1 MVGVKNLF
9 SRPEINSPQALDE
22 MRLVMAA
29 GNTARI
35 SRSAGQVVTALGA
48 LALIAIIIWID
59 ISTTIWQEMVILA
72 GLAAG
77 LVSFLLTSVFI
88 NRFHQRQLEARW
100 EPVTHMALTSV
111 LHHLADEKHSDLS
124 RGEITPR
131 AFTVPAAADPLTL
144 HRELEKLRQQVLKE
158 QNHLSTVLG
167 TWSEFLTS
175 TGDNTDILRSTAELA
190 LQLEQVRDAAL
201 EAEEHLNSLTSPDL
215 NQVAL
220 AGLTGEIE
228 SCNQH
233 HSTLI
238 EALQTRRQQH
248 GGRSHLALT
257 SAYGGVS
264 RRVHQDVIAGK
275 STDT

>member
-1 MVGVKNLF
+1 
-9 SRPEINSPQALDE
+9 
-22 MRLVMAA
+22 MAPV
-29 GNTARI
+29 NTARI

-124 RGEITPR
+124 SGAIVPR
-131 AFTVPAAADPLTL
+131 TLLVPAADDSHSLQ
-144 HRELEKLRQQVLKE
+144 RGLEKLRNQVLKE

-175 TGDNTDILRSTAELA
+175 TGDNTDILRSTAELG

-201 EAEEHLNSLTSPDL
+201 EAEQHLNSAVSSDQTRVAVADL
-215 NQVAL
+215 A
-220 AGLTGEIE
+220 GEIE
-228 SCNQH
+228 SCNH
-233 HSTLI
+233 HHARLI
-238 EALQTRRQQH
+238 EALQTRRRQH
-248 GGRSHLALT
+248 AADHT
-257 SAYGGVS
+257 S
-264 RRVHQDVIAGK
+264 R
-275 STDT
+275 